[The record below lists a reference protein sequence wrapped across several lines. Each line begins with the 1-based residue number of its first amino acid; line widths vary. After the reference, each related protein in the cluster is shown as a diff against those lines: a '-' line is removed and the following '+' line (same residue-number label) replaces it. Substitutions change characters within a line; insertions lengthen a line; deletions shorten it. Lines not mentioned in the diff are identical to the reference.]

1 MTRRRDGHSDRVLSI
16 TPGADEALTLLRDT
30 VEDLPEGGGVRIT
43 HEQDEDGEAGFA
55 LQLVGAAEDGDVV
68 IDGHPLQVFVEPS
81 AAAALEESALDGE
94 AHGDH
99 VHFGFVDRED
109 AGTDVLDA

>member
-1 MTRRRDGHSDRVLSI
+1 MLAI
-16 TPGADEALTLLRDT
+16 TPGADEALALLRDS
-30 VEDLPEGGGVRIT
+30 VEDLPAGGGVRIT
-43 HEQDEDGEAGFA
+43 QEEDEDGEAGFS

-68 IDGHPLQVFVEPS
+68 IDGHPLQVFVEPE
-81 AAAALEESALDGE
+81 AAAALEDSALDGE

-109 AGTDVLDA
+109 AGTNLTDP